1 MKAVLSR
8 RYTNIQTPGRL
19 VVFDGDRVRL
29 QILTLE
35 LPWNGNQKR
44 VSCIPE
50 GVYNVIKIDSLRFG
64 ECFLVEDVPDRTAI
78 EFHAG
83 NYASLL
89 PPSDTSGC
97 ILPGLARGDIN
108 DDGVE
113 DITNSRD
120 ALQKMLNILPDSFQ
134 LHII

>member
-8 RYTNIQTPGRL
+8 KYNNIQTPGRL
-19 VVFDGDRVRL
+19 VVFDGDKVRL
-29 QILTLE
+29 QVLTLE
-35 LPWNGNQKR
+35 LPWNNNQR
-44 VSCIPE
+44 RMSCIPE
-50 GVYNVIKIDSLRFG
+50 GVYKVHKIYSPKFG
-64 ECFLVEDVPDRTAI
+64 NCFFVNDVPDRSAI
-78 EFHAG
+78 EIHAG

-120 ALQKMLNILPDSFQ
+120 ALHKMLNILPDEFK
-134 LHII
+134 LYII